1 MRRPASGHH
10 RRLRLQINVDNL
22 LAEDALLVTDA
33 DQIRA
38 YRYVFQ
44 TPRRWSVTSTLIF

>member
-1 MRRPASGHH
+1 M
-10 RRLRLQINVDNL
+10 RLQLNVDNL
-22 LAEDALLVTDA
+22 LDNQDLQVIDA

-44 TPRRWSVTSTLIF
+44 TPRRWSVTTTVTF